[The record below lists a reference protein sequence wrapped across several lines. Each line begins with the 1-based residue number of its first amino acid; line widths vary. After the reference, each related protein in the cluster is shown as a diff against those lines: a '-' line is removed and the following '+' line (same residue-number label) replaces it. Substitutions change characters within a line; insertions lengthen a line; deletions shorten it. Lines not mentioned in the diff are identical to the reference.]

1 MQTDSERSVSLIIP
15 LPITVLVYMSDNVS
29 VYGDT
34 FLRAP
39 FLRKSC
45 SPVTV
50 SELGEPVCRAFFLIS
65 SEQSPNKL
73 HILLVKENVL
83 VDIRHAN
90 FFLRP
95 I

>member
-1 MQTDSERSVSLIIP
+1 MQTDSERSVSLIVP
-15 LPITVLVYMSDNVS
+15 LPITVLVRMSDDVS

-39 FLRKSC
+39 FLRKSR

-50 SELGEPVCRAFFLIS
+50 SELGEPVCRDFFLVS
-65 SEQSPNKL
+65 SEQSPNTL
-73 HILLVKENVL
+73 HILLVEGNVL
-83 VDIRHAN
+83 VDLRHAK
-90 FFLRP
+90 FFLRQ